1 MRRCSRGRI
10 PGRKRLI
17 VGVVKNGEGARFSYL
32 TGDDLDEARRRGFA
46 GYPAFTSF
54 DTEYQSGVIESVS
67 SRLPIPKRSDYDA
80 YLSHWFIDPAARP
93 TPLEVLAYTGG
104 TLPRDGFGFL
114 PVLPDEG
121 PFDFVTELAGTR
133 DREPSAQVGEEV
145 EFVLEPTN
153 PKDPQAVVATVVRGG
168 SPSCV
173 SG

>member
-1 MRRCSRGRI
+1 MGASLAAASATAS
-10 PGRKRLI
+10 RKRSAPPPASAFAVPQTGSTLDQ
-17 VGVVKNGEGARFSYL
+17 GA
-32 TGDDLDEARRRGFA
+32 TAVTLDAAEREA
-46 GYPAFTSF
+46 GYAPLTPAQVDGLSLYQVVLPSESDGKAG
-54 DTEYQSGVIESVS
+54 DT
-67 SRLPIPKRSDYDA
+67 
-80 YLSHWFIDPAARP
+80 
-93 TPLEVLAYTGG
+93 VLAYTGG